1 MYSHTINQLRRLA
14 RVVTRGTAVLAMALV
29 LVAGTVAS
37 NHAEAKRIGGGS
49 SVGRQSQAASPSGQS
64 QRSQQAQPAQQ
75 AAPAAAAAKPG
86 NRWMGPL
93 AGLAAGLGI
102 AALMSSFGLGE
113 GLAQMLSSVVV
124 IGLVIVAGIML
135 FRFIANRRRPDLAY
149 GHGAANGQ
157 RMNGSLLMNQSG
169 QAAPETIFGNWP
181 RTAMNPAAA
190 AQTTTVPGLPVGL
203 DLAVLLASARTLFLR
218 LQRAWD
224 QNQQGDLFELTTPEM
239 FAVIKR
245 DLEDRGNQPSHTEI
259 TQLDVELLARDPMA
273 AKRWLA
279 FAFTARCGK
288 TSTRRRRNRLRRSGT
303 SWATRMA
310 TRPGDWRG
318 YSRLAVSIERGRN
331 RQRLAAG

>member
-49 SVGRQSQAASPSGQS
+49 SVGRQSQTASPSGQG

-75 AAPAAAAAKPG
+75 AAPAAAAAKPA

-102 AALMSSFGLGE
+102 AALMSSLGLGE
-113 GLAQMLSSVVV
+113 GLAQMLSNVVV

-149 GHGAANGQ
+149 GHDAANGQ
-157 RMNGSLLMNQSG
+157 RMNGSWLMNQSG
-169 QAAPETIFGNWP
+169 QAAPETNFGAWP

-203 DLAVLLASARTLFLR
+203 DQAVLLASARTLFLR
-218 LQRAWD
+218 LQCAWD
-224 QNQQGDLFELTTPEM
+224 QNEQGDLFELTTPEM

-259 TQLDVELLARDPMA
+259 TQLDVQLLSTEHNGSETLVSLRFHGQMREDEDAQTAQPFEEVWNIVGHGHGDPA
-273 AKRWLA
+273 W
-279 FAFTARCGK
+279 
-288 TSTRRRRNRLRRSGT
+288 
-303 SWATRMA
+303 
-310 TRPGDWRG
+310 
-318 YSRLAVSIERGRN
+318 RLAGIQQIGR
-331 RQRLAAG
+331 